1 MISVKKY
8 IGKRCEVTWKNDFVL
23 RGIITDADNDT
34 IEFKTNQ
41 KTSWVALDDIKMII
55 PLEDD

>member
-1 MISVKKY
+1 MTLPSP
-8 IGKRCEVTWKNDFVL
+8 EPVL
-23 RGIITDADNDT
+23 NSDGIITDNDT

>member
-1 MISVKKY
+1 MTLPSP
-8 IGKRCEVTWKNDFVL
+8 EPVL
-23 RGIITDADNDT
+23 NSDGITTDADNDT